1 MVAVLHNKGSF
12 STLRAGIWGI
22 GEGRDLRGFSTVL
35 CGIGVAMVEIGSVGV
50 EDVVNN
56 VLSYVNL

>member
-1 MVAVLHNKGSF
+1 M
-12 STLRAGIWGI
+12 RAGIWGI
-22 GEGRDLRGFSTVL
+22 GEGRDLQGFSTVL